1 MKVVQSCI
9 LSGGT
14 LLERPMTSACVGL
27 TVFAADIIAMSER
40 ILTGAVKVSDR
51 RATRQII
58 PKEATNA
65 VLVLARRAST
75 EVRIS
80 RGLCQRV

>member
-1 MKVVQSCI
+1 MI
-9 LSGGT
+9 A
-14 LLERPMTSACVGL
+14 ACLVL

-40 ILTGAVKVSDR
+40 ILTGAVNVSDR

-65 VLVLARRAST
+65 VLVLARRART
-75 EVRIS
+75 EVRIR